1 MASANPSYTTTPTTT
16 PTSIPDFKL
25 ELIGIP
31 SSIAGDNASFFDR
44 IVAGIPK
51 ECEFTRKIAKVYSAG
66 GFDGFVGVET
76 LRMIHNTLEN
86 LAYFESEILELTKD
100 LRKKL
105 VAEPDWKPLPGVVE
119 VELLSTH
126 VTFRSIPLDFELT
139 HDIDYRKVD
148 MIRHHVP
155 QLFPLKVIDRNQPS
169 LI

>member
-1 MASANPSYTTTPTTT
+1 MASTNPLSNTTSTPTS
-16 PTSIPDFKL
+16 SIPDFKL

-76 LRMIHNTLEN
+76 LRVIHNTLEH
-86 LAYFESEILELTKD
+86 LAYYEREILELTKD
-100 LRKKL
+100 LRGKL
-105 VAEPDWKPLPGVVE
+105 VVEPDWKPLQGVVE
-119 VELLSTH
+119 VELLNTH
-126 VTFRSIPLDFELT
+126 VTFRSIPLDFELK
-139 HDIDYRKVD
+139 HDIDYRRVD

-155 QLFPLKVIDRNQPS
+155 QLFPLKVIDRDQPS